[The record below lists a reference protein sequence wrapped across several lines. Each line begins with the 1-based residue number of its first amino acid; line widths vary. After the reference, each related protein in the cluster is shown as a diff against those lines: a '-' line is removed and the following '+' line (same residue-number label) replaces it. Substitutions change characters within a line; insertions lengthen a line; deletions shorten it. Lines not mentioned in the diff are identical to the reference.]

1 MGGGNC
7 SLQSQGA
14 LYFLLF
20 YNCLYLWSCQRQ
32 KEEENEGEEEEDD
45 DDDEDDEDDNDEEDI
60 RGKDVKKT
68 GASKI
73 STKLGNGPSQIGTQ
87 HQHCLA
93 WFHEVLNCTLKILKA

>member
-1 MGGGNC
+1 MEILQWDCSSLHMGVGNC

-14 LYFLLF
+14 PCFRLF

-32 KEEENEGEEEEDD
+32 KEEENEGEEDVD
-45 DDDEDDEDDNDEEDI
+45 DDEDDNDEENI
-60 RGKDVKKT
+60 RGKDVKKA

-87 HQHCLA
+87 HQHCLG
-93 WFHEVLNCTLKILKA
+93 

>member
-1 MGGGNC
+1 
-7 SLQSQGA
+7 
-14 LYFLLF
+14 LF

-32 KEEENEGEEEEDD
+32 KEEENQGEEEDD
-45 DDDEDDEDDNDEEDI
+45 DDDEGDNDEEDI
-60 RGKDVKKT
+60 RGKDVKKA

-93 WFHEVLNCTLKILKA
+93 

>member
-1 MGGGNC
+1 MEILQWEHSFLHMGVGNC

-14 LYFLLF
+14 LCFRLF
-20 YNCLYLWSCQRQ
+20 YNRLYLWSCQRQ
-32 KEEENEGEEEEDD
+32 KDEENEGEEEDD
-45 DDDEDDEDDNDEEDI
+45 DDDEEEEDDNDEEDI
-60 RGKDVKKT
+60 RGKDVKKA

-93 WFHEVLNCTLKILKA
+93 